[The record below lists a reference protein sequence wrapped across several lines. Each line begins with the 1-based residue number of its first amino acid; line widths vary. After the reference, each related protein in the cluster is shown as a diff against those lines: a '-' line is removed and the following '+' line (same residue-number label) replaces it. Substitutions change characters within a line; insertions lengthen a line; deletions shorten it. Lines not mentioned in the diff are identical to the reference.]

1 MKVCDQASRDAHA
14 LKCGLAVEV
23 LHSSG
28 TLHLRVMGWSMLPTV
43 WPGDT
48 LIVERLASN
57 EVFDGDIVLFSNGRR
72 FVAHRVVDG
81 KRRAGKPDIQT
92 KGDAVP
98 RLDSPVPGG
107 NLLGKVSFIV
117 RNGERNVGT
126 KANAPPMAATSRVC
140 RTPMEDPSRP
150 PSTPPMGIVP
160 HTRNRMV
167 AFIRPSNSGGHSP
180 CRKLTWV
187 ML

>member
-117 RNGERNVGT
+117 RNGKRIPPRKSLRFSERAVAAVFRRSPLAARVFVGVHGLRQ
-126 KANAPPMAATSRVC
+126 TSQGPSQIQ
-140 RTPMEDPSRP
+140 TP
-150 PSTPPMGIVP
+150 
-160 HTRNRMV
+160 
-167 AFIRPSNSGGHSP
+167 
-180 CRKLTWV
+180 
-187 ML
+187 

>member
-1 MKVCDQASRDAHA
+1 MKVCDQVSRDAHA

-117 RNGERNVGT
+117 RNGKRIPPRKSLRFSERAVAAVFRRSPLAARVFVGVHGLRQ
-126 KANAPPMAATSRVC
+126 TSQGPSQIQ
-140 RTPMEDPSRP
+140 TP
-150 PSTPPMGIVP
+150 
-160 HTRNRMV
+160 
-167 AFIRPSNSGGHSP
+167 
-180 CRKLTWV
+180 
-187 ML
+187 